1 MLVQNQRFAVL
12 VFWDTG
18 GTKKKH
24 MNISEI
30 VALAGVVLSMGT
42 NIGLYIH
49 LSSVMNTRFDSA
61 ERKADARHESIER
74 RLELM
79 QGDLHQM
86 DLRLTKMEH

>member
-1 MLVQNQRFAVL
+1 
-12 VFWDTG
+12 
-18 GTKKKH
+18 

-61 ERKADARHESIER
+61 ERKAGARHESIDR
-74 RLELM
+74 RLELNA
-79 QGDLHQM
+79 GGPAPDGSPSHEDGALRHDHQ
-86 DLRLTKMEH
+86 RKTRRSSP